1 METLKKAL
9 TEDLIKELLGA
20 LRTTADFTMEQVPGV
35 VKEILV
41 WNAVEAILMVLVA
54 LGFMALAYLAWEAA
68 TKIAVDAG
76 GWSATGDKVCFPIVI
91 MTVLLGVG
99 SIMFFNFWLIPI
111 KICLA
116 PRLYLI
122 EYLSGLVK

>member
-76 GWSATGDKVCFPIVI
+76 GWPATDETCFLLVA

-99 SIMFFNFWLIPI
+99 STMFVNFWLIPI